1 MKLRPKIFY
10 MQIEKNRV
18 VSLTYTLTLQ
28 NGDVVDTATEET
40 PFVFIHGIGQTLPH
54 FDKGLD
60 NLKAGDSFE
69 FDITAENA
77 YGVSND
83 EFIVTIPRDV
93 FSGPNVPQDIVQVG
107 NMVPMQDQNGNP
119 MNGVILSFTDESVE
133 IDFNHPLADE
143 ALNFKGNIV
152 SVREALAEE
161 LSHGHV
167 HGAGG
172 HDH

>member
-1 MKLRPKIFY
+1 MLNKFHFY
-10 MQIEKNRV
+10 NNWHEIAPQNILYANRKK
-18 VSLTYTLTLQ
+18 Q
-28 NGDVVDTATEET
+28 GG
-40 PFVFIHGIGQTLPH
+40 FVNVYLNPSKRIGQTLPH

>member
-93 FSGPNVPQDIVQVG
+93 FSGPNVVQVG